1 MRAHDTDDPVLSP
14 SAEQQHD
21 FTAAERTQVYA
32 VIGGGFKDDL
42 VSTRMVK
49 IVEVRRRMVHAML
62 NERSL
67 AGEHDVVLP
76 TR

>member
-21 FTAAERTQVYA
+21 FAAAERTQVYA
-32 VIGGGFKDDL
+32 VIDL

>member
-21 FTAAERTQVYA
+21 FAAAERTQVYA
-32 VIGGGFKDDL
+32 VFGGGKDDL

-49 IVEVRRRMVHAML
+49 IVEVRRRMVHAMP

>member
-21 FTAAERTQVYA
+21 FAAAERTQVYA
-32 VIGGGFKDDL
+32 VIGGGKDYL

-49 IVEVRRRMVHAML
+49 IVEVRRRMVHAMP